1 MHPVSRKTPQ
11 TTLPTGTQLA
21 ELAQPAY
28 QIPAAAAVAE
38 LKSDASQGLSQAEAA
53 RRLLHFGPNEL
64 ATAAPVPHWR
74 RLLAQFS
81 NPLVLLLLGATLL
94 SVGAWLLE
102 GAHGLPYEAL
112 AIVAIVLINALI
124 GFYQEARAEAAVEAL
139 KQMGAATALV
149 LREGHPQTV
158 AARELVP
165 GDILL
170 VEEGSAVAADS
181 RLIHVTSL
189 QMSEAA
195 LTGESQPVTKTVA
208 PLDSSTGIG
217 DRTNQIFSGTVATF
231 GRGRAV
237 VTATGMATEIGHI
250 ATLMQSTPEEKTPL
264 SQEIEVVGRNLGIG
278 VLAIA
283 LVVIVTILVVDGVN
297 SLAGLLATLLL
308 GVSLAVAAVPEG
320 LPTLLTVVLTLGVQ
334 RMARRNAIVRR
345 LAAVETLGS
354 ASVICSDKTGTLTRN
369 EMTVRTLITPS
380 GRVDFSGTGYTPHG
394 SVQLHDSNQPLDEG
408 ELLAEVRRALLGGA
422 LANNALLEKQNGR
435 WTIQGDP
442 TEAALL
448 VAAHKVGLERTELER
463 RFSRVGEVPFSSER
477 KLMSTVQSD
486 LDQQDTL
493 AIVAKGAPDILLAR
507 CTYEQRGEALLPLNE
522 ERRRTL
528 LAQIEE
534 LAGAALRTLGLAYRR
549 IPQAEYSAA
558 GEELEQELVFT
569 GVVGIL
575 DPPRPEARPAV
586 ATAQRAGIRV
596 IMITGDHPVTAA
608 TIAAELGIVP
618 PATPAIPGS
627 QLETLNDRQ
636 LVETVRLHSVY
647 ARVSPEHKL
656 RIIQALRADG
666 HTVAMTGDGVNDA
679 PALKQ
684 ADIGVAMGIAGTDVS
699 KEAAD
704 MILTDDNFATIVAA
718 IEEGRSIFDNI
729 RKFLRYLISSNIGE
743 VLTMFLGVVLAGT
756 IGLVSD
762 ETEYFIVPLLAAQI
776 LWINLLTDAAP
787 ALALGVDPVDP
798 AVMRRAPR
806 PRTSGVLTRSM
817 WLGFGLT
824 GLTMALVTLAVLDLA
839 LPGGLFPGTH
849 DMVHARTLAFTTL
862 VFCQLFNVFNARS
875 DETSALHHL
884 FSNRLLWAAV
894 GLSALL
900 QAAVVYLPALNRPF
914 GTTPLQVEEWLL
926 CIGMASLVLWIHEA
940 KKWVGRLLRA
950 SQKS

>member
-1 MHPVSRKTPQ
+1 MYPVPRKTVQPSRPASQ
-11 TTLPTGTQLA
+11 GLTGLT
-21 ELAQPAY
+21 QPAY
-28 QIPAAAAVAE
+28 RIPATAAVAALE
-38 LKSDASQGLSQAEAA
+38 SDASQGLSQAEAA
-53 RRLLHFGPNEL
+53 RRLLQFGPNEL
-64 ATAAPVPHWR
+64 ATAAPVSHWR
-74 RLLAQFS
+74 RLLAQFT
-81 NPLVLLLLGATLL
+81 NPLVLLLLGATLI

-149 LREGHPQTV
+149 LREGHPQNI

-195 LTGESQPVTKTVA
+195 LTGESQPVTKTVD
-208 PLDSSTGIG
+208 PLDTSTGIG

-264 SQEIEVVGRNLGIG
+264 SQEIFVVGRNLGIG

-297 SLAGLLATLLL
+297 SLAGVLATLLL

-369 EMTVRTLITPS
+369 EMTVRTLVTPS
-380 GRVDFSGTGYTPHG
+380 GRVDFSGTGYTPNG
-394 SVQLHDSNQPLDEG
+394 AVQLHDSNQPLEKG
-408 ELLAEVRRALLGGA
+408 ALLAEVRRALLGGA
-422 LANNALLEKQNGR
+422 LANNALLNEQNGH

-448 VAAHKVGLERTELER
+448 VAARKVGLESTELER

-486 LDQQDTL
+486 LDHNDTL
-493 AIVAKGAPDILLAR
+493 TIVAKGAPDILLAR
-507 CTYEQRGEALLPLNE
+507 CLYEQRGEAILPLNE
-522 ERRRTL
+522 ERRRAL
-528 LAQIEE
+528 LTQIEE

-549 IPQAEYSAA
+549 IPKAEYSTA
-558 GEELEQELVFT
+558 GEELEQKLVFT
-569 GVVGIL
+569 GLVGIL
-575 DPPRPEARPAV
+575 DPPRPEAQPAV

-608 TIAAELGIVP
+608 TIAAELGIVAP
-618 PATPAIPGS
+618 GTLAIPGT
-627 QLETLNDRQ
+627 QLEALNDHQ

-684 ADIGVAMGIAGTDVS
+684 ADIGVAMGITGTDVS

-704 MILTDDNFATIVAA
+704 MILTDDNFVTIVAA

-756 IGLVSD
+756 IGLISE

-817 WLGFGLT
+817 WFGFGLT

-926 CIGMASLVLWIHEA
+926 CIGMASLVLWINEA
-940 KKWVGRLLRA
+940 KKWVGSLLRA
-950 SQKS
+950 RQKN

>member
-422 LANNALLEKQNGR
+422 LANNALLEQQNGR

-618 PATPAIPGS
+618 PATPAIPGT